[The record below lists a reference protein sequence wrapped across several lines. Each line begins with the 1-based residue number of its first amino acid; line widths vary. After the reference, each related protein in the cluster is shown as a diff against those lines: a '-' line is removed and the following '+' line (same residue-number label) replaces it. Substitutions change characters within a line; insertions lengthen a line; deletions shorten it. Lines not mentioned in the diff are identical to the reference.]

1 MTTALL
7 VSNVVLWLA
16 LLGVAF
22 LLLGALRA
30 VAVLRRR
37 LDELEATTPNRV
49 GRSGLKP
56 GTPAPDFTLP
66 SAAGPD
72 VSLRDFTGR
81 RVLLVFTQTGCGP
94 CQGVLP
100 ELNRVQ
106 ADGELQ
112 VVVVNH
118 GEPGP
123 TREWAAE
130 ADARFPVLVQETY
143 QVSRS
148 YQVYATPFAFLIDG
162 GGVVRSKGIANSRQ
176 QIGFVLDG
184 AGHVNGHAEPER
196 AWTAVEVS

>member
-1 MTTALL
+1 MTALWVAAVAL
-7 VSNVVLWLA
+7 LWGVVLV
-16 LLGVAF
+16 LGF
-22 LLLGALRA
+22 LLLGALRSI
-30 VAVLRRR
+30 AVLRWR

-72 VSLRDFTGR
+72 VSLREFAGR

-94 CQGVLP
+94 CQAVLP

-118 GEPGP
+118 GEPEP
-123 TREWAAE
+123 TREWAAA

-148 YQVYATPFAFLIDG
+148 FQVYATPFAFLIDEA
-162 GGVVRSKGIANSRQ
+162 GVVRAKGIANSRQ

-184 AGHVNGHAEPER
+184 AGHVDGHAEPEH
-196 AWTAVEVS
+196 AGTGVEVS